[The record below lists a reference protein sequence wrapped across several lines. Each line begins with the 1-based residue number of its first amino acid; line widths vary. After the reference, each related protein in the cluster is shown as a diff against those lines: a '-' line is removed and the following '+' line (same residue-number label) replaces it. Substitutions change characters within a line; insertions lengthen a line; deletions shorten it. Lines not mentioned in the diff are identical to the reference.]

1 MTYVIVDASG
11 RHVGTR
17 RNLGNAR
24 RLATACGGWA
34 GTRGA
39 LAVWRTLRV
48 TTVAASG
55 AAQAMA
61 IMGQAVSV
69 MSKAAAM
76 ANHTITTAERIT
88 SALAS
93 VPGRAS

>member
-34 GTRGA
+34 GTKGA
-39 LAVWRTLRV
+39 LVVWRTL
-48 TTVAASG
+48 TASTVAAVG
-55 AAQAMA
+55 AAEAMA
-61 IMGQAVSV
+61 IMGQAVSAL
-69 MSKAAAM
+69 SKTVAM
-76 ANHTITTAERIT
+76 VNHTITTAERIT